1 VTATQTATEKKPE
14 KNAISS
20 TPSLVNNT
28 SPVAH
33 SVDNAPILKQ
43 SSIMGSYDESKHQK
57 FLGAINEKNPL
68 ALKTLEEQGASIQAK
83 VIRLNSN
90 PAYQKLDARGKLR
103 VRYALYNQF
112 VVPAYTNANAKPP
125 DLKAWLL
132 GTTADQIGKI
142 NPEEAFQSKS
152 IQAAHDFVAGAMGT
166 ATKLVMAG
174 AGIAQAHVDAVLGL
188 DKYFTKL
195 GGSDTGIKVLDAVSK
210 TENKYF
216 DLMKSKVD
224 SVADSQN
231 FYLENHP
238 RKGFLASA
246 PGWTGEQVAMLP
258 LYAAINPVTKGVGE
272 AAVGVGE
279 RILGTK
285 AVGNLTKTLIG
296 SKIGQFV
303 GNRIV
308 TATAKFLGRSA
319 EQGATGFIA
328 GKTLGESNKQSGI
341 DAATFAVVGGLLEG
355 VGAGLKGAVSGIDKL
370 AGFDRPPASGMAI
383 KEWTANNIAMGGRPF
398 VEAIHAQ
405 ADLEEGQDRI
415 LAKAEEHGI
424 PAGTKE
430 RVEAARAKRETDDP
444 TTHALVKAQR
454 YSYNS
459 LAQRHYGTSYGNLG
473 DAKRNII
480 KARQLEL
487 MSEAEYEMPAL
498 VPDLNK
504 EEVQSDHEK
513 QIAESPAYAAASRY
527 LDQMFPD
534 QSEGG
539 INEVNAQQVEAN
551 QIITGI
557 KDNAKKAQ
565 EVQSV
570 REQPLAKGDRI
581 TGDRF
586 AQHRAD
592 SIAYFRNPSSG
603 SQRLAADG
611 TKIGSRDK
619 RTWNERMKAENL
631 DQFID
636 TLKAADKDMIHFEN
650 PYHRMLFHW
659 ANRRSL
665 PKPVQ
670 DKLLREMK
678 YYLASQKNPVFASA
692 KEISAQA
699 DWNLVHLTKLAQSGR
714 LVSEGNVFRSTQ
726 VNGQGTMTQWQ
737 GELDTELEKQEY
749 ETLKRSL
756 TLYPDQKD
764 LLTSAMNML
773 QSSRSGAKS
782 PEEWLQYNAAINQ
795 QLKLGG
801 IY

>member
-1 VTATQTATEKKPE
+1 
-14 KNAISS
+14 
-20 TPSLVNNT
+20 
-28 SPVAH
+28 
-33 SVDNAPILKQ
+33 
-43 SSIMGSYDESKHQK
+43 MGV
-57 FLGAINEKNPL
+57 G
-68 ALKTLEEQGASIQAK
+68 
-83 VIRLNSN
+83 
-90 PAYQKLDARGKLR
+90 
-103 VRYALYNQF
+103 
-112 VVPAYTNANAKPP
+112 
-125 DLKAWLL
+125 
-132 GTTADQIGKI
+132 
-142 NPEEAFQSKS
+142 
-152 IQAAHDFVAGAMGT
+152 
-166 ATKLVMAG
+166 TKLVMAG

-195 GGSDTGIKVLDAVSK
+195 GGSDTGIKVLDAVLK

-224 SVADSQN
+224 SVADWQN

-258 LYAAINPVTKGVGE
+258 LYEAINPVTKGVGE
-272 AAVGVGE
+272 AAVSGAE
-279 RILGTK
+279 KILPS
-285 AVGNLTKTLIG
+285 LTKTLLK

-303 GNRIV
+303 GRRL
-308 TATAKFLGRSA
+308 TDA
-319 EQGATGFIA
+319 ATGFLA
-328 GKTLGESNKQSGI
+328 GKSLGESNQQSSA
-341 DAATFAVVGGLLEG
+341 DATAFAVGGGLLEG
-355 VGAGLKGAVSGIDKL
+355 VAPALKGAVSGIDKL
-370 AGFDRPPASGMAI
+370 AGFDRPPASDMAI

-415 LAKAEEHGI
+415 LRNGEENGI
-424 PAGTKE
+424 PLGTSEK
-430 RVEAARAKRETDDP
+430 VSANRAKRESDDP
-444 TTHALVKAQR
+444 TTHGLVKAER
-454 YSYNS
+454 YTLNS
-459 LAQRHYGTSYGNLG
+459 LAQRHYGASYGDLSRG
-473 DAKRNII
+473 KRDII
-480 KARQLEL
+480 KARRLEL
-487 MSEAEYEMPAL
+487 MAEASYEMPAL

-504 EEVQSDHEK
+504 EEVQSDHDK

-534 QSEGG
+534 QSKGG

-557 KDNAKKAQ
+557 KNNTKKVQ

-581 TGDRF
+581 TGEGF

-611 TKIGSRDK
+611 TKIGGRDK

-636 TLKAADKDMIHFEN
+636 TLKEADKDVIHFES
-650 PYHRMLFHW
+650 PLHRMLYHW

-665 PKPVQ
+665 PTPVRS
-670 DKLLREMK
+670 KLLRELK
-678 YYLASQKNPVFASA
+678 YFYQNQKNPIFPSA
-692 KEISAQA
+692 KDIDAQA

-714 LVSEGNVFRSTQ
+714 LVSEGDVFRSTQ

-795 QLKLGG
+795 HLKLGG